1 MQNKIDIFFIEGFC
15 LERFI
20 VKRRADILRK
30 GSNKTRWH
38 TFKFTPSYFK
48 NSSCDKCNNL
58 DLRLMR
64 NIFFYWDTIF
74 GTCWAFTGSGTDFTL
89 LVAFQRT

>member
-30 GSNKTRWH
+30 GSNKTR
-38 TFKFTPSYFK
+38 
-48 NSSCDKCNNL
+48 
-58 DLRLMR
+58 
-64 NIFFYWDTIF
+64 
-74 GTCWAFTGSGTDFTL
+74 
-89 LVAFQRT
+89 